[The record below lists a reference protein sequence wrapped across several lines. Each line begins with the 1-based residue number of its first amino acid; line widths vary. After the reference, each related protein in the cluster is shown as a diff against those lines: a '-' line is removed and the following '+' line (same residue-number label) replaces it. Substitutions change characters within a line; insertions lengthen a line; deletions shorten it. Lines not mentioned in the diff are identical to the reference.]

1 MGASRDKVGKC
12 HFAGLFR
19 ATLNTAHKILLEKAR
34 QRAFGLYSMTTAI
47 YTHADCRRHEMG
59 SWHPESPARL
69 QAIEDQ
75 LIASRIDAF
84 LDYRQAPEASI
95 EALARVHSDAAIAL
109 VRDNTPQSRQSD
121 GGDHF
126 ASDEAL
132 HAGYYPIDGD
142 TSLNA
147 WSWRAAR
154 RAAGAAVAATD
165 AVIAGELANAFCAVR
180 PPGHHARP
188 SEPMGFCMFNNV
200 AIAARHALEVHGLQR
215 VAIVDF
221 DVHHGNGT
229 EEAFI
234 DEPRVLMVSFFQHP
248 FYPYTGT
255 QPLSRVA
262 PNSVNV
268 PVPAHSRGDVVRE
281 LILARWLP
289 ALEKHRPEMIFI
301 SAGFDAHREDDLG
314 QMGLV
319 EADYAW
325 ITRQVMDVADKFSQ
339 GRIVSC
345 LEGGYN
351 LSALGRSVVAHVR
364 TLADLG

>member
-1 MGASRDKVGKC
+1 
-12 HFAGLFR
+12 
-19 ATLNTAHKILLEKAR
+19 
-34 QRAFGLYSMTTAI
+34 MTTAI
-47 YTHADCRRHEMG
+47 YTHPDCLRHEMG

-69 QAIEDQ
+69 QAIDDQ
-75 LIASRIDAF
+75 LIASGIDG
-84 LDYRQAPEASI
+84 LLEHRAPPLAEIAQI
-95 EALARVHSDAAIAL
+95 ARVHSAGAIAL
-109 VRDNTPQSRQSD
+109 VRDNVPPLSD
-121 GGDHF
+121 SH
-126 ASDEAL
+126 S
-132 HAGYYPIDGD
+132 GYYPLDGD

-147 WSWRAAR
+147 HSWQAAL

-165 AVIAGELANAFCAVR
+165 AVIGGELDNAFCAIR

-188 SEPMGFCMFNNV
+188 AEPMGFCLFNNV
-200 AIAARHALEVHGLQR
+200 AIAARHALAAHGLQR

-248 FYPYTGT
+248 FYPYSGAGAKHPIANT
-255 QPLSRVA
+255 
-262 PNSVNV
+262 VNV
-268 PVPAHSRGDVVRE
+268 PVPAHTKGDVVRQLVSE
-281 LILARWLP
+281 QWLP
-289 ALEKHRPEMIFI
+289 ALHAHRPEMIFI
-301 SAGFDAHREDDLG
+301 SAGFDAHREDDMA

-325 ITRQVMDVADKFSQ
+325 ITQQVMAVAKQHAQ

-351 LSALGRSVVAHVR
+351 LSALGRSVVAHLKV
-364 TLADLG
+364 LAELD